1 MLYYVLVNGSTLP
14 LMKGQVF
21 MPTDYETRNANANAT
36 DAAALAALLNL
47 PVTVDKHGMARVNAA
62 ELLKVL
68 SSLPR

>member
-1 MLYYVLVNGSTLP
+1 
-14 LMKGQVF
+14 MKGQVF

>member
-1 MLYYVLVNGSTLP
+1 
-14 LMKGQVF
+14 